1 MVDGDDLVVLAGPTM
16 LLDGPERLLRWPGG
30 AKADAPGLV
39 RAGDIELIY
48 ELASGTGNDHAEGI
62 AGISGVDGVRL
73 IVAYDSPAEGRLQHG
88 GDEVLADIFPW
99 P

>member
-1 MVDGDDLVVLAGPTM
+1 MASAARVASCYSW
-16 LLDGPERLLRWPGG
+16 LLRWPGG

-39 RAGDIELIY
+39 RSDELELIY

-62 AGISGVDGVRL
+62 ACIGGADGVRL
-73 IVAYDSPAEGRLQHG
+73 IVAYDSPAEGRLRRD